1 MSDFRP
7 EAIYRP
13 KGSVVRREIAGE
25 SLLVPLSG
33 PPADMQRLFSI
44 NPAASCIWQSLD
56 GKRDLA
62 AVRDAVLARFETTH
76 AAAEADIA
84 IFLAQLI
91 EADLVEEVT

>member
-1 MSDFRP
+1 MPEFRP

-13 KGSVVRREIAGE
+13 TGDAVRRETAGE
-25 SLLVPLSG
+25 ILLVPVSG
-33 PPADMQRLFSI
+33 TAAERQSLFSL

-62 AVRDAVLARFETTH
+62 AVRDNLLARFETDP

-91 EADLVEEVT
+91 EADLVEEVM